1 MCSRG
6 HETSAVRE
14 IGDDRDCGAKVRG
27 TITKPA
33 EALGKDNEKL
43 RVINWRS
50 WAGRDGRWRSVP
62 RGGRRK
68 RAPAER
74 APPWAQPLAEAGP
87 ARGT

>member
-14 IGDDRDCGAKVRG
+14 IGEDRDCGPKVRG
-27 TITKPA
+27 TITKPV

-43 RVINWRS
+43 RVINRRS
-50 WAGRDGRWRSVP
+50 RLAVMAGGARCP
-62 RGGRRK
+62 GGRRK
-68 RAPAER
+68 WAPAER
-74 APPWAQPLAEAGP
+74 APPWARPLAEADP